1 MELRK
6 DISKFITQICEKNY
20 SNANKT
26 LESLIEKKLKS
37 KIKKMHDECSSEK
50 HGKLKKKK
58 KKTIVGEN
66 ADNFLASRLDG
77 ISDGGS
83 PYENG
88 ELEDIASNPESTNVD
103 SLNQDI
109 NDTSDVPM
117 VPLKNLP
124 KGEYFKRK
132 PDSKKVWIKG
142 EYDRFMKKFLCGAFD
157 DISQG
162 MYLKPSTPVYVE
174 FEF

>member
-20 SNANKT
+20 SSANST
-26 LESLIEKKLKS
+26 LETLIEKKLKGRV
-37 KIKKMHDECSSEK
+37 KKMHNDCCEPCA
-50 HGKLKKKK
+50 KKKK
-58 KKTIVGEN
+58 KKVVKEN
-66 ADNFLASRLDG
+66 LNEISPELNSVESNVESSPEDAQD
-77 ISDGGS
+77 ISD
-83 PYENG
+83 
-88 ELEDIASNPESTNVD
+88 I
-103 SLNQDI
+103 
-109 NDTSDVPM
+109 PM

-132 PDSKKVWIKG
+132 PDSNKVWIKG
-142 EYDRFMKKFLCGAFD
+142 DYDRYMKKFLCGAFD

-162 MYLKPSTPVYVE
+162 MYLKPTTPVYTE

>member
-20 SNANKT
+20 SAANST
-26 LESLIEKKLKS
+26 LENLIEKKLKNRV
-37 KIKKMHDECSSEK
+37 KKMHKDCCDEC
-50 HGKLKKKK
+50 GKKKK
-58 KKTIVGEN
+58 KVVKEN
-66 ADNFLASRLDG
+66 LDELAAVS
-77 ISDGGS
+77 
-83 PYENG
+83 
-88 ELEDIASNPESTNVD
+88 PESEMNGSNVGMEETG
-103 SLNQDI
+103 SIAPDI
-109 NDTSDVPM
+109 TDIPM

-124 KGEYFKRK
+124 RGEYFKRK

-142 EYDRFMKKFLCGAFD
+142 EYDRFMKKYLCTAFD

-162 MYLKPSTPVYVE
+162 MYLKPSTPVYTE

>member
-20 SNANKT
+20 SEANST
-26 LESLIEKKLKS
+26 LETLIEKKLKGRV
-37 KIKKMHDECSSEK
+37 KKMHKDCCEPCA
-50 HGKLKKKK
+50 KKKK
-58 KKTIVGEN
+58 KKVVKEN
-66 ADNFLASRLDG
+66 LNELSPELNSVESNVESSPEDAQD
-77 ISDGGS
+77 ISD
-83 PYENG
+83 
-88 ELEDIASNPESTNVD
+88 I
-103 SLNQDI
+103 
-109 NDTSDVPM
+109 PM

-132 PDSKKVWIKG
+132 PDSNKVWIKG
-142 EYDRFMKKFLCGAFD
+142 DYDRYMKKFLCGAFD

-162 MYLKPSTPVYVE
+162 MYLKPTTPVYTE